1 MLSPRQ
7 QRALQ
12 ALLEAPDKRTAA
24 RLANIGERT
33 LRTYLNDPAFTA
45 ELQRFQ
51 AEQIA
56 DAAQRGR
63 QSMTG
68 AMDALRSV
76 MDDESQNGQTRV
88 QAARSILEYSL
99 KLDERENIL
108 KRLDELERSLIG
120 GGEHG

>member
-33 LRTYLNDPAFTA
+33 LRTYLGDPVFTA
-45 ELQRFQ
+45 ELQRLQ

-56 DAAQRGR
+56 DAARRGR

-68 AMDALRSV
+68 AMDALRAV

-120 GGEHG
+120 GEQRE

>member
-1 MLSPRQ
+1 M
-7 QRALQ
+7 
-12 ALLEAPDKRTAA
+12 
-24 RLANIGERT
+24 
-33 LRTYLNDPAFTA
+33 RTYLSDPAFTA
-45 ELQRFQ
+45 ELQRLQ

-63 QSMTG
+63 QSMVS
-68 AMDALRSV
+68 AMGTLKAIA
-76 MDDESQNGQTRV
+76 DDEGANAQSRV
-88 QAARSILEYSL
+88 MACRSLLEYSL